1 MILTTTEKVEGKEIS
16 EYLGLVFGETVNG
29 INFVK
34 DFGAGLRNF
43 VGGRSKGYEEEMIN
57 SRNDCMNEMIRRAK
71 EIQADGIVGI
81 KFDFESM
88 GQGNMIL
95 VNVTGT
101 AVKFK

>member
-1 MILTTTEKVEGKEIS
+1 MILTTTEKVEDKEIS

-43 VGGRSKGYEEEMIN
+43 VGGRSKGYEEEMIS

>member
-101 AVKFK
+101 ALKFK